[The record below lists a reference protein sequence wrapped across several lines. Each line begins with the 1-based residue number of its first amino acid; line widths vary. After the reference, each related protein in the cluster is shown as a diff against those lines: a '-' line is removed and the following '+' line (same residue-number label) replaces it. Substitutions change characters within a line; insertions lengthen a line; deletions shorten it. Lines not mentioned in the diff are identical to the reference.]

1 MTDKKTP
8 EIIFA
13 PGCFDNFEGTQE
25 ELDQL
30 MKQIQDMFE
39 SGEAQV
45 QAISLND
52 LLDELTEEEL
62 EQLAEQVGIDPEEYM
77 VDGDDVE
84 ELASDFVSRNT
95 RTLH

>member
-13 PGCFDNFEGTQE
+13 PGCFDNFDGTQE

-52 LLDELTEEEL
+52 LLDELSEEEL
-62 EQLAEQVGIDPEEYM
+62 EQLAEQVGIDPDEYM
-77 VDGDDVE
+77 IDGDDVE
-84 ELASDFVSRNT
+84 GLPSGFVPQNT